1 MPVICP
7 CMYFKWPLKTELHT
21 RETRERNALN
31 TLYRQNRARACRM
44 EHIWHVFTSSQLLNQ
59 AHFVLTSIYNDN
71 IHKIISFC
79 SFLLSYNHFA
89 RAKDAL
95 HPMERDRQRQTQ
107 REREWGLNSACFIV
121 LVKMY
126 NDDTIKLIVSKTW
139 TKHALFW
146 CLFTM
151 TAQQLVISEASTN
164 PFPTFANKHR
174 LLSSFSHKMN
184 NVHSK
189 NDRHR
194 WQPKS
199 DNHPGMLFSL
209 QLFSTSRRLHSITTW
224 SWTGLSE
231 VSKLCKLSFV

>member
-1 MPVICP
+1 MHVLQMATKDWVTHSGDTWKKRFKHIVPTEQSTCMQNGTYLTCVYIITVIESSTLRSDK
-7 CMYFKWPLKTELHT
+7 YLQWQHTQNYQFLFFSSVIQPLCKSEG
-21 RETRERNALN
+21 
-31 TLYRQNRARACRM
+31 C
-44 EHIWHVFTSSQLLNQ
+44 
-59 AHFVLTSIYNDN
+59 
-71 IHKIISFC
+71 
-79 SFLLSYNHFA
+79 FA
-89 RAKDAL
+89 S
-95 HPMERDRQRQTQ
+95 HGERQTETE
-107 REREWGLNSACFIV
+107 RERERGLNSACFIV

>member
-1 MPVICP
+1 MHICR
-7 CMYFKWPLKTELHT
+7 T
-21 RETRERNALN
+21 
-31 TLYRQNRARACRM
+31 

-79 SFLLSYNHFA
+79 SFLLSYNHSQNLVTCKSEGCFA
-89 RAKDAL
+89 FPWRQTDR
-95 HPMERDRQRQTQ
+95 ETDRQTDRQR
-107 REREWGLNSACFIV
+107 GLNSACFIV

-146 CLFTM
+146 RLFTM

-164 PFPTFANKHR
+164 PFRTLANKHR
-174 LLSSFSHKMN
+174 LLASFSHKMN

-189 NDRHR
+189 ND
-194 WQPKS
+194 WYCQQPKS
-199 DNHPGMLFSL
+199 DIHPGMLFSL
-209 QLFSTSRRLHSITTW
+209 QLFSTSCWLHSIMT
-224 SWTGLSE
+224 WTGLSQ